1 MGKRNFNNTEW
12 LVTYSDF
19 VTLLLTFFIVMY
31 AATEGISSSDFNAII
46 SPFKGGEGVL
56 NETSVIP
63 ANDLA
68 KRFKRAE
75 RWERFSSYIKEKGLD
90 GVVGLE
96 LMPNGNRIILKESL
110 TFNSGDA
117 ELLEGSKNVLK
128 EITFL
133 FDDSVG
139 EIEIQGHTDNI
150 PIRNARAKTNWNLGS
165 ERAISVL
172 RFMVENTNLAPD
184 LFKASTQGEF
194 RPVAPNDTDEGR
206 KQNRRVE
213 ILIKYKD
220 GKSRI
225 FDPAAEVKNM

>member
-1 MGKRNFNNTEW
+1 MGKRNINNTEW

-19 VTLLLTFFIVMY
+19 ITLLLTFFIVMY
-31 AATEGISSSDFNAII
+31 SATDGISTSEMNAII

-56 NETSVIP
+56 DQTSVIP
-63 ANDLA
+63 ANDLV

-75 RWERFSSYIKEKGLD
+75 QWERFSDFIKEKGLSD
-90 GVVGLE
+90 QVGLE
-96 LMPNGNRIILKESL
+96 LMPSGNRIILKESL
-110 TFNSGDA
+110 TFNSGDS
-117 ELLEGSKNVLK
+117 ELLSGSKNVLK

-139 EIEIQGHTDNI
+139 EIEVQGHTDNI

-172 RFMVENTNLAPD
+172 RFLVENTNLPPE
-184 LFKASTQGEF
+184 LFKAATHAEF
-194 RPVAPNDTDEGR
+194 RPVAANDTDEGR

-213 ILIKYKD
+213 ILIRYKD
-220 GKSRI
+220 GKSRL
-225 FDPAAEVKNM
+225 FDPAEAAKNM

>member
-12 LVTYSDF
+12 LTTYSDF
-19 VTLLLTFFIVMY
+19 ITLLLTFFIVMY
-31 AATEGISSSDFNAII
+31 AATDGISTSDMNAII

-56 NETSVIP
+56 DETSVIP
-63 ANDLA
+63 ANDVA
-68 KRFKRAE
+68 RRFKRAE
-75 RWERFSSYIKEKGLD
+75 RWERFSSFLKDKGLD

-96 LMPNGNRIILKESL
+96 LMPNGNRIVLKESL
-110 TFNSGDA
+110 TFNSGDSQ
-117 ELLEGSKNVLK
+117 LLEGSKSVLK

-133 FDDSVG
+133 FDDAVG
-139 EIEIQGHTDNI
+139 EIEVQGHTDNI

-172 RFMVENTNLAPD
+172 RFLVENTNLPPG

-194 RPVAPNDTDEGR
+194 KPVAANDTDEGR
-206 KQNRRVE
+206 KLNRRVE

-220 GKSRI
+220 GKARI
-225 FDPAAEVKNM
+225 FDPASPLPNQ